1 MRILYSLLAVLL
13 VTSASAQ
20 IRLQQVDRKIN
31 LSTHL
36 VRSTETIK
44 VKNTGDQALDQVTL
58 CSLSIQDAHTA
69 YRKVDPISEP
79 SAPEGVSCV
88 SVTLRTKLAAG
99 ESTTLI
105 SAVVFHSLQN
115 ALPAEIS
122 QGEAQLMLYLDNLY
136 VLSPYTIVSQT
147 TEVILPSSNV
157 KSFTQEK
164 PSSKS
169 DSKIKYGKYDL
180 VKPFSIKELRVHFEN
195 MKAFKTVTTLVREI
209 EVSHWGNIYVEEHY
223 ELKHSGAKHKGAFSR
238 LKYMHNY
245 NGRGNSFREVRAVLP
260 ASAHSMYYVDLI
272 GNISSSNVR
281 KSPTETVLDFEP
293 RYPLVGGWKVD
304 FRIGYSVPLEG
315 FLFGKPSDG
324 KRRLTM
330 ALSTPLEDVHVEQM
344 EVRIVLPEG
353 SSAINTILPYEM
365 EQSADVKFTYLDVTG
380 RPVVVLRK
388 SHLVP
393 EHAATFDVD
402 YSFAT
407 ISLLREPLLLI
418 TVFLALLA
426 AVIVYN
432 RLEFTLSR
440 DEKWAAGQAQ
450 EHLATLMEQVQ
461 AIMED
466 EKDAIAR
473 LAKVASS
480 VTQAADVEPAA
491 RARAEIEASLK
502 ALESKMRPLSASV
515 EACCPKAGAQLKAL
529 AERLKALQAQ
539 SIKLAVDRCEQA
551 KKATTSEW
559 VLKTNPVVK
568 QLKQAMVEMDKEV
581 EVLFAAY

>member
-223 ELKHSGAKHKGAFSR
+223 EL
-238 LKYMHNY
+238 
-245 NGRGNSFREVRAVLP
+245 EVRAVLP

-380 RPVVVLRK
+380 RPVIVLRK